1 MQVNLLQSNRT
12 FGARY
17 LGMDKDGV
25 RKSEIII
32 NNPKGIHARPATE
45 IIKLLKLNENEGDV
59 FISRTEGER
68 NPIRDS
74 LLSLLML
81 ALSQGT
87 IVFLETEPSYSEDFH
102 NAIARCFEAPDDDA
116 HAQVALEFQENYI
129 K

>member
-1 MQVNLLQSNRT
+1 MLDNVMPNTSFKGGFRIRNIGDANKAELNNLFKRGKQIFDN
-12 FGARY
+12 F
-17 LGMDKDGV
+17 
-25 RKSEIII
+25 
-32 NNPKGIHARPATE
+32 
-45 IIKLLKLNENEGDV
+45 ENEGDV

-116 HAQVALEFQENYI
+116 HAQVALDFQENYN